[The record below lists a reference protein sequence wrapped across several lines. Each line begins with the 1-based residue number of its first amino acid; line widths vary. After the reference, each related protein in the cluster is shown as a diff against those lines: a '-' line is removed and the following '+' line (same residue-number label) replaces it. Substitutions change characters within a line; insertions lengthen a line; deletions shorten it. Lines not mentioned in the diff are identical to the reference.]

1 MGQASTLGLRM
12 RFYDA
17 ELATRTIRLLV
28 AEDDPEMR
36 RLLCDR
42 LRLDGFAVL
51 EAKDGQQLLDYI
63 NTHVLH
69 PTCDDQAV
77 DLVISDVRMPG
88 RTGLDVLA
96 DLRREDGAVPFIVI
110 TAFGDRETYGEA
122 RRLGAAAVFDKPFEL
137 DDLCTAVINLVAP

>member
-1 MGQASTLGLRM
+1 MGQASSLSLRL
-12 RFYDA
+12 RYYDA
-17 ELATRTIRLLV
+17 EIAGRAIRLLV

-36 RLLCDR
+36 RLLCER
-42 LRLDGFAVL
+42 LRRDGFDVV
-51 EAKDGQQLLDYI
+51 EAADGTQLLEYI
-63 NTHVLH
+63 HTHVLR
-69 PTCDDQAV
+69 PARDEQAV

-96 DLRREDGAVPFIVI
+96 DLRTRDWAVPFIVI

-122 RRLGAAAVFDKPFEL
+122 QRLGAAAVFDKPFEL